1 MGYGGNLKVIKD
13 EIHKEPGRWI
23 SRFISDEHREFIIR
37 CHAQGM
43 SSSAAVWAL
52 MVKDR
57 IINGLAQKGALGVE
71 ELRGNLIQRLA

>member
-13 EIHKEPGRWI
+13 EIHKELGRWI
-23 SRFISDEHREFIIR
+23 SRFISNEHRKFVIH

-43 SSSAAVWAL
+43 PSSAAVWEL

-57 IINGLAQKGALGVE
+57 FINRFAQKDALGVE
-71 ELRGNLIQRLA
+71 ELRRILIQRLA